1 MPPTRGT
8 RPRSAGQSTVQ
19 SRDQSGTSS
28 SMSQHQPL
36 WPAPARHPTPVWNSR
51 ATANRA
57 APPHLRRTAAPVA
70 SSRAHPALLRRLV
83 PSGAGLACRAGR
95 TSWQLTQRPPLPTRR
110 VTGQSRTPPRAPA
123 PMPSSAHWPTGP
135 PCAPAASR
143 PKPRPPPARH
153 RTAGEASNRRPRAR
167 RAAAAAVAAAAAS
180 RPRRRPARAC
190 APRTPRHQN
199 SPRLGKNPNVLCEP
213 SGAHGQGG
221 WRANGRPASVGPGA
235 LCACVAPAEPRPLEA
250 VLRPLSRLVEPCEE
264 AIRRVELRELRPEPL
279 PHERGTYEPVRLPVG
294 RRPPACI
301 RHELA

>member
-190 APRTPRHQN
+190 APRTPRR
-199 SPRLGKNPNVLCEP
+199 SSRCY
-213 SGAHGQGG
+213 GAAGMLPTASTTGQ
-221 WRANGRPASVGPGA
+221 WRPKQSASR
-235 LCACVAPAEPRPLEA
+235 EESKRT
-250 VLRPLSRLVEPCEE
+250 LR
-264 AIRRVELRELRPEPL
+264 AIRRPWP
-279 PHERGTYEPVRLPVG
+279 GRLARQRASRQ
-294 RRPPACI
+294 RRPRRPLCVRRTSRAPA
-301 RHELA
+301 A